1 MNDVTELKHY
11 VSAHAESLG
20 MPADHVRRL
29 LASITD
35 DGSWVAEWAAWGSKF
50 EAEGKLLDASQHFN
64 FARFPF
70 VDGPARQA
78 ALDRC
83 VYAIDRWRRG
93 IPGIERLDLD
103 ILGGRVGCWGGWLDD
118 KPSRP
123 LLLIIGGIVSTK
135 EQWAPVLLAAREL
148 GLAAVITEL
157 PSVGEN
163 TLRYTPESWEM
174 IPAILDALRGR
185 ADVTRSYVM
194 AMSYSG
200 QAAFRA
206 APEDTRIQGIVT
218 VGAPVLEAFSNAAW
232 VRALPR
238 VTIDTL
244 AHMTGAAADA
254 LPRRLPGWAL
264 SGSQLAAISVPV
276 YYVASSRDE
285 IIPPGDLRLLRRYVR
300 DLNVLEHDDVHGAPA
315 HAVLTRQ
322 WMIDAV
328 RQLAEAG
335 ASVP

>member
-1 MNDVTELKHY
+1 MNDVAELKHY
-11 VSAHAESLG
+11 VSAHAASLG
-20 MPADHVRRL
+20 MPADHYQRL

-35 DGSWVAEWAAWGSKF
+35 DGSWVAEWAAWGDSL
-50 EAEGKLLDASQHFN
+50 EAAGKLLEASQHFN

-70 VDGPARQA
+70 VDGAARQA
-78 ALDRC
+78 ALERC
-83 VYAIDRWRRG
+83 VHAIDRWRQG

-103 ILGGRVGCWGGWLDD
+103 ILGGRVGCWAGWLDD
-118 KPSRP
+118 KQPRP
-123 LLLIIGGIVSTK
+123 LLLISGGIVSIK

-148 GLAAVITEL
+148 GLSAVVTEM

-185 ADVTRSYVM
+185 ADVTQSYLM

-206 APEDTRIQGIVT
+206 APEDTRIRGIVT

-238 VTIDTL
+238 VTTDTL
-244 AHMTGAAADA
+244 AHMTGAAAGA
-254 LPRRLPGWAL
+254 LPQLLPGWAL

-285 IIPPGDLRLLRRYVR
+285 IIPPEDLRLLRRHVR
-300 DLNVLEHDDVHGAPA
+300 NLDVLEHDDVHGAPA
-315 HAVLTRQ
+315 HAALTRQ

-328 RQLAEAG
+328 RQLAQAG
-335 ASVP
+335 AGVA

>member
-11 VSAHAESLG
+11 VSVHAESLG

-35 DGSWVAEWAAWGSKF
+35 DESWVAEWATWGSKF

-70 VDGPARQA
+70 VDGPSRQA

-83 VYAIDRWRRG
+83 VDAVDRWRQG

-103 ILGGRVGCWGGWLDD
+103 ILGGRVGCWGGWLDN

-123 LLLIIGGIVSTK
+123 LLLISGGIVSIK

-148 GLAAVITEL
+148 GLAAVVTEM
-157 PSVGEN
+157 PGVGEN

-174 IPAILDALRGR
+174 FPAILDALRDR

-206 APEDTRIQGIVT
+206 APEDTRIRGIVT
-218 VGAPVLEAFSNAAW
+218 AGAPVLEAFANAAW

-254 LPRRLPGWAL
+254 LPRHLPGWAL
-264 SGSQLAAISVPV
+264 SGSQLAAIPVPV

-300 DLNVLEHDDVHGAPA
+300 KLDVLEHDDVHGAPA
-315 HAVLTRQ
+315 HAALTRQ